1 MMSFS
6 FRNLLTACGQHL
18 RQPVLGLALLLP
30 GAAAAQTPFR
40 SLNYLYTIRGTST
53 IGGMHNKEP
62 LNSPTYYT
70 DELEFVTGKVAGLW
84 GGDFLFN
91 SYPDRWQMIYEAEKQ
106 WQRGAFVT
114 LTWHA
119 CNPAQNVSPCSFD
132 TGVKSTMSDA
142 DWTSL
147 TTNGTVLNNRWKAWL
162 DELVPYFQYLQ
173 SRGVEVAFRP
183 LHETNQPVF
192 WWGGRPGPNGSAK
205 LYQITHDYLQGTRGL
220 TNIIWVW
227 NIQDFPTLPSDVNS
241 YSPGAGYF
249 DVASLDFYNGD
260 GLTPAKYNAMLS
272 VAAGKPIA
280 IGETG
285 VLPTPA
291 ALRAQPLW
299 TYFMGW
305 SELVFSQNTS
315 AQLLALYTAPNVL
328 TRDEMPGWGLPNPSA
343 GNLALN
349 RPVTVSSTEQ
359 GQGNVASLAVDG
371 DRTTRW
377 SSAYAD
383 PQQLVVDLGAN
394 YNLNRFN
401 VVWENAYGRDYQI
414 QVSPDNVNWTTA
426 VTVSANSALHN
437 DHPNLNVAGRYVKVL
452 GTARG
457 TSYGYSIRE
466 LEAYGSLVTSTT
478 AATAAHS
485 LHAYPNPAAGTL
497 TVALGPNWPVG
508 THLMVLSSQGQQL
521 GTYTVRSAT
530 QTLPTADL
538 PAGLYLLR
546 AQYRGMAHT
555 IKFIKQ

>member
-1 MMSFS
+1 MSFS
-6 FRNLLTACGQHL
+6 LRNVLTACA
-18 RQPVLGLALLLP
+18 RQWRRPALGLALVLP
-30 GAAAAQTPFR
+30 GVAAAQTNFT

-53 IGGMHNKEP
+53 IGGIHNKEP
-62 LNSPTYYT
+62 LNAPTYYT
-70 DELEFVTGKVAGLW
+70 DQLEFVTGKVAGLW
-84 GGDFLFN
+84 GGDFLFSN
-91 SYPDRWQMIYEAEKQ
+91 YADRWQMIYEAEKQ

-119 CNPAQNVSPCSFD
+119 CNPAQNVSPCSFGS
-132 TGVKSTMSDA
+132 GVTSTMSNA
-142 DWTSL
+142 DWTDL
-147 TTNGTVLNNRWKAWL
+147 TTNGTVLNTRWKAWL

-173 SRGVEVAFRP
+173 NRGVEVAFRP
-183 LHETNQPVF
+183 LHETNQPAF
-192 WWGGRPGPNGSAK
+192 WWGGRSGPNGSAK
-205 LYQITHDYLQGTRGL
+205 LYQITHDYLKVTRGL

-241 YSPGAGYF
+241 YSPGTSYF

-260 GLTPAKYNAMLS
+260 GLTPAKYNAMLG

-285 VLPTPA
+285 VLPTA
-291 ALRAQPLW
+291 TALRAQPLW

-305 SELVFSQNTS
+305 SELVFTQNTPAS
-315 AQLLALYTAPNVL
+315 LLALYTATNVL
-328 TRDEMPGWGLPNPSA
+328 TRDEMPGWGVPNPSA
-343 GNLALN
+343 GNLCLN
-349 RPVTVSSTEQ
+349 RPVAVSSTEA

-383 PQQLVVDLGAN
+383 PQNIVVDLGAS
-394 YNLNRFN
+394 YRLNRLSI
-401 VVWENAYGRDYQI
+401 VWENAYGRDYQI

-426 VTVSANSALHN
+426 LTITNNTDLHTN
-437 DHPNLNVAGRYVKVL
+437 YPNLNVTGRYVKVL

-457 TSYGYSIRE
+457 TAYGYSIRE
-466 LEAYGSLVTSTT
+466 LEAYGSLVTATT
-478 AATAAHS
+478 SASAARS
-485 LHAYPNPAAGTL
+485 LQAYPNPTAGTL
-497 TVALGPNWPVG
+497 TVSLGAEWAVG
-508 THLMVLSSQGQQL
+508 TQLTVLNNTGQKV
-521 GTYTVRSAT
+521 GEYAVHNAT

-546 AQYRGMAHT
+546 AQYRGAAQT

>member
-1 MMSFS
+1 MPFLLQ
-6 FRNLLTACGQHL
+6 RLLTVCCQQL
-18 RQPVLGLALLLP
+18 RRPALGLALLLP
-30 GAAAAQTPFR
+30 GMASAQTNFT

-53 IGGMHNKEP
+53 IGGIHNKEP
-62 LNSPTYYT
+62 LNTPTYYT
-70 DELEFVTGKVAGLW
+70 DQLEFVTGKVAGLW

-91 SYPDRWQMIYEAEKQ
+91 SYADRWQMIYEAEKQ

-119 CNPAQNVSPCSFD
+119 CNPAQNVSPCSFGS
-132 TGVKSTMSDA
+132 GVTSTMSNA
-142 DWTSL
+142 DWTDL
-147 TTNGTVLNNRWKAWL
+147 TTNGTVLNTRWKAWL

-183 LHETNQPVF
+183 LHETNQSAF
-192 WWGGRPGPNGSAK
+192 WWGGRPGPTGSAK
-205 LYQITHDYLQGTRGL
+205 LYQITHDYLQVTRGL
-220 TNIIWVW
+220 TNIVWVW

-241 YSPGAGYF
+241 YSPGTSYF

-260 GLTPAKYNAMLS
+260 GLTQAKYNAMLS

-285 VLPTPA
+285 VLPTVA

-315 AQLLALYTAPNVL
+315 ANLFSLYTATNVL
-328 TRDEMPGWGLPNPSA
+328 TRDEMPGWGVPNPSA
-343 GNLALN
+343 GNLCLN
-349 RPVTVSSTEQ
+349 RPVTVSSTES
-359 GQGNVASLAVDG
+359 GQGNVAALAVDG

-383 PQQLVVDLGAN
+383 PQNIVVDLGAN
-394 YNLNRFN
+394 YRLNRFSI
-401 VVWENAYGRDYQI
+401 VWENAYGRDYQI
-414 QVSPDNVNWTTA
+414 QVSPDNVTWSTA
-426 VTVSANSALHN
+426 VTITGNTDLHTN
-437 DHPNLNVAGRYVKVL
+437 HPNLNVTGRYVKVL

-457 TSYGYSIRE
+457 TIYGYSIRE
-466 LEAYGSLVTSTT
+466 LEAYGSLVT
-478 AATAAHS
+478 ATASASAARS
-485 LHAYPNPAAGTL
+485 LQAYPNPATGTL
-497 TVALGPNWPVG
+497 TVALGADWPVG
-508 THLMVLSSQGQQL
+508 TQLSVLSSTGQSV
-521 GTYTVRSAT
+521 GTYAVRSAT
-530 QTLPTADL
+530 QTLSTADL

-546 AQYRGMAHT
+546 AQYRGAAQT

>member
-1 MMSFS
+1 MPFS
-6 FRNLLTACGQHL
+6 LRNVLAAANQRL
-18 RQPVLGLALLLP
+18 RRPALGLALLLP
-30 GAAAAQTPFR
+30 GVAAAQTNFT

-53 IGGMHNKEP
+53 IGGIHNKEP
-62 LNSPTYYT
+62 LNTPTYYT
-70 DELEFVTGKVAGLW
+70 DQLEFVTGKVAGLW

-91 SYPDRWQMIYEAEKQ
+91 SYSDRWQMIYEAEKQ

-119 CNPAQNVSPCSFD
+119 CNPAQNVSPCSFGS
-132 TGVKSTMSDA
+132 GVTSSMSNA
-142 DWTSL
+142 DWTDL

-183 LHETNQPVF
+183 LHETNQSAF
-192 WWGGRPGPNGSAK
+192 WWGGRAGPTGSAK
-205 LYQITHDYLQGTRGL
+205 LYQITHDYLQITRGL
-220 TNIIWVW
+220 TNIVWVW
-227 NIQDFPTLPSDVNS
+227 NIQDFPTLPTDISS
-241 YSPGAGYF
+241 YSPGTSYF

-260 GLTPAKYNAMLS
+260 GLTQAKYNAMLG

-285 VLPTPA
+285 VLPTA
-291 ALRAQPLW
+291 TALRAQPLW

-305 SELVFSQNTS
+305 SELVFMQNTS
-315 AQLLALYTAPNVL
+315 AALFSLYTATNVL
-328 TRDEMPGWGLPNPSA
+328 TRDEMPGWGVPNPSA

-349 RPVTVSSTEQ
+349 RPVVVSSTESS
-359 GQGNVASLAVDG
+359 QGNVASLAVDG

-383 PQQLVVDLGAN
+383 PQNIVVDLGAN
-394 YNLNRFN
+394 YRLNRFSI
-401 VVWENAYGRDYQI
+401 VWENAYGRDYQI
-414 QVSPDNVNWTTA
+414 QVSPDNVTWTTA
-426 VTVSANSALHN
+426 VTITGNTDLHN
-437 DHPNLNVAGRYVKVL
+437 NHPNLNVTGRYVKVL

-457 TSYGYSIRE
+457 TIYGYSIRE
-466 LEAYGSLVTSTT
+466 LEAYGSVVTATHS
-478 AATAAHS
+478 ATAAVS
-485 LHAYPNPAAGTL
+485 LQVYPNPAAGTL
-497 TVALGPNWPVG
+497 TVALGPEWP
-508 THLMVLSSQGQQL
+508 L
-521 GTYTVRSAT
+521 GTQLTVLNNTGQKVGVYTVRNST

-546 AQYRGMAHT
+546 VQWQGAVQT